1 MQKDEVDNDDDDC
14 NVYGEPEDETR
25 ARMMKKKVVSPQS
38 KHLEREL
45 EEINFEINK
54 LLYLRECA
62 TELYDNYSSYLT
74 YAERL
79 AAKYYLLKV
88 EIFYSDPL
96 LQSLAAQQRPDAIG
110 DADID

>member
-1 MQKDEVDNDDDDC
+1 MS
-14 NVYGEPEDETR
+14 
-25 ARMMKKKVVSPQS
+25 AQS

-45 EEINFEINK
+45 EEINFEIQK

-96 LQSLAAQQRPDAIG
+96 LRSLCA
-110 DADID
+110 